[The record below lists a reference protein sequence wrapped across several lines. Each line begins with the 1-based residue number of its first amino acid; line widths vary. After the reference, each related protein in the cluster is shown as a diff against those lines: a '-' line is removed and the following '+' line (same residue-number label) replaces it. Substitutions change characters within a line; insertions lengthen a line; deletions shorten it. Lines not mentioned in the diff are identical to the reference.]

1 MRRRSGRRAA
11 ASLLLLGAAG
21 CAGLVQYTDELRDEA
36 TGRTLFVRTPATIGG
51 IVGFAAGVPV
61 SAGFVGKFYLFNA
74 AVSAGYAG
82 LAVVG
87 VLMSVVSA
95 YYYLRVVV
103 VMYMREPIAAD
114 TWAPVTGAASLALA
128 LSTAV
133 VLGLG
138 VHPGPVLGWARLAA
152 QSLR

>member
-1 MRRRSGRRAA
+1 MANGSG
-11 ASLLLLGAAG
+11 
-21 CAGLVQYTDELRDEA
+21 
-36 TGRTLFVRTPATIGG
+36 PGG
-51 IVGFAAGVPV
+51 VPVWLGVPV

-103 VMYMREPIAAD
+103 VMYMREPLGAD
-114 TWAPVTGAASLALA
+114 TWAPVTGSASLALA
-128 LSTAV
+128 LSAAV

-138 VHPGPVLGWARLAA
+138 VYPGPVLGWARLAA